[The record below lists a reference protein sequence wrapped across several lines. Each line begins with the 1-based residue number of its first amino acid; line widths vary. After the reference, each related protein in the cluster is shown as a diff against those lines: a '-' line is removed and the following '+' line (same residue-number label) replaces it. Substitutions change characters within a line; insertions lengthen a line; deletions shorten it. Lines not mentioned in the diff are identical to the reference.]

1 MAMRKPFLERVVID
15 GYKSIAH
22 CDLSLE
28 KLNILIGANGAGK
41 SNFISAFTFLG
52 ALVKNKLQLKVAEMG
67 GPQMILYRGN
77 DSISRSLKMEFDF
90 ALNGYKFSL
99 VPTQTN
105 TFVFEKEAFGFHN
118 ASEKPQDSYFDDIKS
133 EIGGYLETR
142 LMQGTKKLT
151 DKYVQPVLSSGK
163 WKVFHFHDTSR
174 TALMKGNSAVTDNVN
189 LHSDAG
195 NIASFLLRLKNQFA
209 AQYHDI
215 VVEIQNAFPPFDDFV
230 LEPDQ
235 NGFVLLRWKQ
245 KDIETIF
252 NPHQMS
258 DGTIRFVCLATLLLQ
273 PDELAP
279 TTVIIDEPELGLHP
293 KAIAFLGEMLES
305 RKDAFQII
313 VSTQSPELLTAV
325 SPEEVIVT
333 EQSDEG
339 TVFKRLDPNSLKGW
353 LDDYSLGDL
362 WNMNIIG
369 GRPQ

>member
-1 MAMRKPFLERVVID
+1 MSMRTPFLERVVIN

-22 CDLSLE
+22 CDISLG
-28 KLNILIGANGAGK
+28 KLNVLIGPNGAGK

-52 ALVKNKLQLKVAEMG
+52 ALVQNGLQLKVAEMG

-77 DSISRSLKMEFDF
+77 NSISRSLEMEFDF

-99 VPTQTN
+99 IPTQTN

-118 ASEKPQDSYFDDIKS
+118 PLEPPDKSTFNDIEPLTSGYF
-133 EIGGYLETR
+133 ETR
-142 LMQGTKKLT
+142 LMQGTKGKM
-151 DKYVQPVLSSGK
+151 DKYVRPVLSSEK

-174 TALMKGNSAVTDNVN
+174 TALMKGNSAVTDNVS
-189 LHSDAG
+189 LRSDAG
-195 NIASFLLRLKNQFA
+195 NIASFLLRLKNQFP

-215 VVEIQNAFPPFDDFV
+215 AVEIQNVFPPFDDFV

-293 KAIAFLGEMLES
+293 KAIAFLGEMLEN

-339 TVFKRLDPNSLKGW
+339 TLFKRLDTNSLKGW